1 MHKSLLIALALT
13 AGSVAS
19 ASSSATFTGGSGD
32 GSAHGDFITPRQASA
47 AFHFLGGSGDGYS
60 SGIRR
65 GYQPAAI
72 PGLVRFAGSV
82 GDGYSS
88 SSWRGYQPAAV
99 PALARFAGAV
109 RDGYASSKMLS
120 SGSQTKPGRFT
131 GGGFDG
137 YDRSAIYGI
146 PNWAIGDTDANVGDT
161 DANGLPD
168 WWELKYFAIL
178 TGTPINGDADHDG
191 MSNLNE
197 YLTGTNPTNA
207 ISYFHIT
214 RLKPGSPN
222 KIFVYSEPG
231 YYYTLQQADDLA
243 LGWTSVSNQIR
254 ISTAAEGELEMNDTI
269 SGAGGFYRVL
279 SEH

>member
-1 MHKSLLIALALT
+1 MRKSLLIALALT
-13 AGSVAS
+13 AGSVAF
-19 ASSSATFTGGSGD
+19 ASSSATFTGGRGD
-32 GSAHGDFITPRQASA
+32 GSARGDLITPRQASV
-47 AFHFLGGSGDGYS
+47 AFHFFGGSGDGYS
-60 SGIRR
+60 SGVRR

-88 SSWRGYQPAAV
+88 SLWRGYQPVAA
-99 PALARFAGAV
+99 PALGRFTGAV
-109 RDGYASSKMLS
+109 RDGYASSKLLS
-120 SGSQTKPGRFT
+120 SWSQTKPGRFA

-137 YDRSAIYGI
+137 YDRTAITGI
-146 PNWAIGDTDANVGDT
+146 PNWAIGDT

-168 WWELKYFAIL
+168 WWELKYFGIL
-178 TGTPINGDADHDG
+178 TGTPIAGDADHDG

-197 YLTGTNPTNA
+197 YHTGTNPTNA

-231 YYYTLQQADDLA
+231 YYYTLQSADDLA